1 MKLGTYPATGLDP
14 KLSAAVFAVP
24 EGGVTP
30 PVQGPFGWVILRNAK
45 IIPGQ
50 SKTFEEVKDSLKAD
64 LVKARAGAK
73 LTDIANAFEDSRGGG
88 TPMAEAA
95 TKQGLMLHHVAAAD
109 RQGFADRLLGARQVA
124 PFAQQPGQVSQQDR
138 DQRVFLA
145 EHLAGRG

>member
-14 KLSAAVFAVP
+14 KLSAAVFAAP

-45 IIPGQ
+45 IIPGE

-73 LTDIANAFEDSRGGG
+73 LTDIANAFEDARGSG
-88 TPMAEAA
+88 TPRPKPPPSRASCCIMSRRRIAGYDSGE
-95 TKQGLMLHHVAAAD
+95 TPAD
-109 RQGFADRLLGARQVA
+109 FPSSRTLEQF
-124 PFAQQPGQVSQQDR
+124 
-138 DQRVFLA
+138 
-145 EHLAGRG
+145 